1 MKNLKTFILLLGIG
15 CSALFA
21 PPIYAGGCKFH
32 GTTALSCEDG
42 KGGYVNTFFN
52 GEKWTEPVSS
62 LSANHNV
69 APVRIIRVVEPIYI
83 DNRDYICNRG
93 YCRATYYPRY
103 R

>member
-1 MKNLKTFILLLGIG
+1 MKLSSLASVATSLLLTSFINFP
-15 CSALFA
+15 AV
-21 PPIYAGGCKFH
+21 AGGCKFH

-62 LSANHNV
+62 QSANQNV
-69 APVRIIRVVEPIYI
+69 APIRIIRVVEPIYI
-83 DNRDYICNRG
+83 DNRDYTCNRG
-93 YCRATYYPRY
+93 YCRAAYYPRY

>member
-1 MKNLKTFILLLGIG
+1 MKLSGFAFVATSLLL
-15 CSALFA
+15 STLVNLPAV
-21 PPIYAGGCKFH
+21 AGGCKFH

-62 LSANHNV
+62 QSAIHNV
-69 APVRIIRVVEPIYI
+69 APVRIFRVVQPIYI

>member
-1 MKNLKTFILLLGIG
+1 MKNLKTFILLIGIG

-52 GEKWTEPVSS
+52 GENNE
-62 LSANHNV
+62 LF
-69 APVRIIRVVEPIYI
+69 
-83 DNRDYICNRG
+83 DNNFVFTSDELDIKI
-93 YCRATYYPRY
+93 PKIL
-103 R
+103 

>member
-1 MKNLKTFILLLGIG
+1 MKLSGFAFAATGLLL
-15 CSALFA
+15 STFVNFPAV
-21 PPIYAGGCKFH
+21 AGGCKFH

-62 LSANHNV
+62 QSANHNV
-69 APVRIIRVVEPIYI
+69 SPVRIIRVVEPIYI
-83 DNRDYICNRG
+83 DNRNYTCYGGI
-93 YCRATYYPRY
+93 CRATYYPRY